1 MLLSGAT
8 SVSIWDPDEHRLVSR
23 FEGFAEAVD
32 AVPLDGDI
40 VVSEY
45 ETGSVVRFDPAAPD
59 ARTVLASGLEAPAGL
74 AVHGGDL
81 YVADRRG
88 TLLQVLDDGER
99 LDPPRLVAD
108 GLAAPEGI
116 AAGED
121 GMLYVVEQEGGRV
134 TQVDPDS
141 GATTPIAAGLV
152 LDSLEQKS
160 IGGATS
166 VGFLSGIAV
175 GDGSLY
181 VSSYA
186 ENRVYRIDP

>member
-8 SVSIWDPDEHRLVSR
+8 SVSIWDPDGNRLVER
-23 FEGFAEAVD
+23 FEGFEEAVD
-32 AVPLDGDI
+32 ALPLDGDI

-45 ETGSVVRFDPAAPD
+45 ETGSVLRFDPAAPA

-81 YVADRRG
+81 YVADRSG
-88 TLLQVLDDGER
+88 TILQILDDGER
-99 LDPPRLVAD
+99 FDPPRLVAD

-121 GMLYVVEQEGGRV
+121 GVLYVVEQEGGRV
-134 TQVDPDS
+134 TRVDPET
-141 GATTPIAAGLV
+141 GAATPVADGLV